1 MARAWT
7 AAGAGSAVVLTI
19 PNNAR
24 NATREEAVRHGVT
37 FHELARW
44 LGHSDACRE
53 DLTPMAVTP
62 GSLIV
67 VDEALMVPM
76 GDLAAIV
83 SRADWHGAKVAV
95 TGDALQLQ
103 APEGGGGMDRLDRYL
118 GHVELSDP
126 QPAHPDMGTPG
137 HAAAAAGRHH
147 RAGRLP
153 RT

>member
-1 MARAWT
+1 LKI
-7 AAGAGSAVVLTI
+7 V
-19 PNNAR
+19 
-24 NATREEAVRHGVT
+24 
-37 FHELARW
+37 RW

-53 DLTPMAVTP
+53 DLTPVAVAP
-62 GSLIV
+62 DSLIV
-67 VDEALMVPM
+67 VDEASVVPM

-83 SRADWHGAKVAV
+83 SRADWHGAKVAA

-103 APEGGGGMDRLDRYL
+103 APEGGGMDRLDRCL

-137 HAAAAAGRHH
+137 QAAAAAAGRHY